1 MAVRQIRV
9 SPVVNQDQHAD
20 SDVIF
25 NCVPIELPTNGA
37 CKLLG
42 IQVVDRA
49 ENTENNGSMQL
60 SFWNEDITLGTLNA
74 TAGTVTAMQ
83 ARDSLIAFIPIRGA
97 SRTTQDDFD
106 NFTVADTRT
115 ANVASTTVQPTPAQP
130 MVLQPKAG
138 SRTVYMAGI
147 VGPDNDVPT
156 FTGSTGVL
164 VNGAVLLGGS
174 EKIAV
179 DTVDATLHFKAGDT
193 VVDVDDNVVGV
204 IESVTATQI
213 TLTALTAH
221 ALADNEEL
229 FTPHSLSFKLDIEY

>member
-1 MAVRQIRV
+1 MAVRQISV
-9 SPVVNQDQHAD
+9 SPVVDQDIHAD

-42 IQVVDRA
+42 VQVVDRA
-49 ENTENNGSMQL
+49 ENIENNGSMQL
-60 SFWNEDITLGTLNA
+60 SFWNEDITLGTLND

-83 ARDSLIAFIPIRGA
+83 ARDSLLAFIVLRGA
-97 SRTTQDDFD
+97 ARSNADDFD
-106 NFTVADTRT
+106 NFTVGDTRT
-115 ANVASTTVQPTPAQP
+115 VNVASTTVQPTPAQP

-147 VGPDNDVPT
+147 IGPDNDAPT

-164 VNGAVLLGGS
+164 VNGAVSAGAS
-174 EKIAV
+174 ANVSV
-179 DTVDATLHFKAGDT
+179 DTVDATLHFKVGDT

-204 IESVTATQI
+204 IESLTATRI
-213 TLTALTAH
+213 VFTAVTAH
-221 ALADNEEL
+221 ALADDEEL
-229 FTPHSLSFKLDIEY
+229 FTPHSLSFKIDIEY